1 MGAAKDLVRLL
12 ILVEVVV
19 AIAGP
24 GAAALS
30 MDYYAMSCPF
40 AEYIVRNV
48 VSEAVMGD
56 PTLAA
61 GLLRLHFHD
70 CFVQGCDASVLL
82 DSTPGNTAEKDAPA
96 NKSLRGFEVIDKIK
110 QMLEAQC
117 PGVVSCA
124 DVLAFAARDAVLF
137 AGGPYYG
144 VPTGRRDGS
153 RSVFSD
159 TFTALPAPFL
169 NASSLISLFATHG
182 FNVQDMVALS
192 GGHTLGVAHCA
203 AFKNRLTTETATLD
217 SGLGS
222 SLAAT
227 CKSGGDSATA
237 TFDRTSTAF
246 DGVYFKE
253 LQQRRGLLSSDQTLF
268 ESPETKQLVNMFAMN
283 PGYFFYAF
291 NQGML
296 KMGQIDLK
304 EGDHGEVRKSCRVVN
319 SGRY

>member
-1 MGAAKDLVRLL
+1 
-12 ILVEVVV
+12 
-19 AIAGP
+19 
-24 GAAALS
+24 
-30 MDYYAMSCPF
+30 
-40 AEYIVRNV
+40 
-48 VSEAVMGD
+48 
-56 PTLAA
+56 
-61 GLLRLHFHD
+61 
-70 CFVQGCDASVLL
+70 
-82 DSTPGNTAEKDAPA
+82 
-96 NKSLRGFEVIDKIK
+96 VIDKIK

-203 AFKNRLTTETATLD
+203 AFKTRLTTETATLD

-222 SLAAT
+222 SLAAA

-283 PGYFFYAF
+283 PGYFFFAF
-291 NQGML
+291 QQGMF

-319 SGRY
+319 SGRW